1 MDLKLISSHLELT
14 PALREYVNTKFQR
27 IARHLESVIAVTVT
41 LSTDKLIH
49 KAYADIHIAGKSIRS
64 EATHKDMYTAIDILI
79 DKLNRAVLKNKE
91 KTTDNILHHS

>member
-1 MDLKLISSHLELT
+1 MDLKLIGLHLELT

-27 IARHLESVIAVTVT
+27 IAHHLESVITATVT
-41 LSTDKLIH
+41 LSIDKLIH

-91 KTTDNILHHS
+91 KTTDHILHH